1 MVLRNISIH
10 YNKGW
15 IFINDENSLTL
26 FMIDL
31 MDSVLYYHISIDS
44 DLIIC
49 IKETGLH
56 FDMFPFDKAIEMNDI
71 KEFYEIDRIHF
82 RKNDIVLYDTD
93 KIKSIIDPN
102 KKRISLSSKYT
113 FYYWYELVKYLEDIP
128 EFKSYKI
135 RNYVI

>member
-31 MDSVLYYHISIDS
+31 MDSVLYYHIATDS

-56 FDMFPFDKAIEMNDI
+56 FDMFPFDKAIELNDS

-128 EFKSYKI
+128 GFKSYKI
-135 RNYVI
+135 SNYVL